1 MESSIKSDTLGGT
14 IGEQQNLESENS
26 PTGFNEMPQGSQGV
40 QMKQAEDDMGE
51 SPRVEDIDFSTKINQ
66 QDTHV
71 DTRLQPSFDPN
82 TTMTNDLLN
91 AHDNNFN
98 LLLQQIYYSE
108 KCSWFYI
115 SLLILAFVL
124 IIVTIIDGFK
134 VADSPMFIFLE
145 LLLNVM
151 IGVDFACR
159 VKLVGCERYFK
170 DP

>member
-1 MESSIKSDTLGGT
+1 
-14 IGEQQNLESENS
+14 
-26 PTGFNEMPQGSQGV
+26 
-40 QMKQAEDDMGE
+40 
-51 SPRVEDIDFSTKINQ
+51 
-66 QDTHV
+66 
-71 DTRLQPSFDPN
+71 
-82 TTMTNDLLN
+82 MTNDLLN

-115 SLLILAFVL
+115 SLLILAFAL

-159 VKLVGCERYFK
+159 VKLVGCERYFR
-170 DP
+170 DPQSGSIRKWNVFDALVVIFCNIVFFTTLITKKSPL